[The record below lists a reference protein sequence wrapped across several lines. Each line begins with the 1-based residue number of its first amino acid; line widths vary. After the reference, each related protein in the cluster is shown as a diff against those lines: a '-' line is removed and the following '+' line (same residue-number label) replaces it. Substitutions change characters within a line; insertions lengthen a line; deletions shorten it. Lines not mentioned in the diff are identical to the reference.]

1 MYLIRLRSLYLGAT
15 CVGNGCALIGNGR
28 CKESRSSGEAI
39 KNYLTVNSPL
49 EMSFLWSINILNATS
64 GLVVHLLS
72 EWKNS
77 EA

>member
-1 MYLIRLRSLYLGAT
+1 MQFALETVVSSLKT
-15 CVGNGCALIGNGR
+15 VIVNGP
-28 CKESRSSGEAI
+28 CKQSRSSGEAI
-39 KNYLTVNSPL
+39 NNYLTVNSPL